1 MVNREPNFDVMSP
14 KERRQW
20 EAENKQK
27 IPVPEVVASQPPAMS
42 VMTTRGVGK
51 TNNSDE
57 VKNEPPKKKAPSKA
71 KKKSKA

>member
-1 MVNREPNFDVMSP
+1 MVSKEPNFDVMSP

-20 EAENKQK
+20 EAENNQK
-27 IPVPEVVASQPPAMS
+27 IPVPEMVASQPPAMS

-51 TNNSDE
+51 TNDSDE
-57 VKNEPPKKKAPSKA
+57 VKNEPRKKKAPSKA